1 MSERRKRFYILALAA
16 ILAACVFWID
26 SIAEYDFAISILYLV
41 VLVIV
46 SVAAGSKAVM
56 RAAQAC
62 VALTIIAWIVV
73 HLSDPS
79 PASGLRCVFACIA
92 ISVTAAL
99 LVSRKRLEAI
109 KLDLERSRSEVDL
122 FANSVPFVLWRSNPQ
137 GEIEYLNQSWTNVTG
152 LDRVSVLA
160 GQRYNDVVHP
170 DDLQVLG
177 ETVSKAVADQA
188 VTDLK
193 VRVRQADGGYRWMQ
207 IYDNPA
213 FSPITGLVERFGG
226 LSDVHNE
233 VIAKEELQTV
243 RLELEASKAELAN
256 LTESVPQFLW
266 RADVQGNI
274 EFCNGRYAQLSG
286 REFHPTVRQRDYLL
300 DVHPDDR
307 REFLS
312 RQREAVASR
321 TTLRVNYRLRHA
333 DGGFRWMSLVGRP
346 VQVGEAP
353 DEIRYYGG
361 VSDIHDEVL
370 AHQKVHELNETL
382 EQRVEQRTTELLR
395 TERRYAGLF
404 DVSNMTFAEM
414 DFGAVEPM
422 LDALR
427 DRGIADLRDHFSAHP
442 DELADA
448 LHAIRTVR
456 INEAMAR
463 LLGYASVRE
472 LDADK
477 DRGLGDEEA
486 DILLRQ
492 LEMYFQGDDQLDG
505 RGALTGHDGR
515 TIAVHFTVT
524 RLPVGLHLSSYV
536 DLSDQERLEE
546 MRRATQQELARANR
560 VATVGALSASIA
572 HELNQ
577 PIASLLIDA
586 KTGRRL
592 TSRDGPDM
600 EKIGRILERVERT
613 AERAADIVAKTRE
626 NIVAG
631 SRAVHEIDLPRLV
644 AETADM
650 LTHDLA
656 RSNVDLEIVA
666 PAGMP
671 LITGDTVELQQV
683 LVNLVTNAADAM
695 RDQAGPRRISIEMAE
710 HDDKA
715 RVRVV
720 DTGPGIPEENLG
732 RLFEPFFTTKSSGIG
747 MGLQICRSAVE
758 TMGGQLT
765 VTNVDGGGACF
776 TFDLPL
782 ASSGPPD
789 LA

>member
-1 MSERRKRFYILALAA
+1 MSERRNRFFIVTLAA
-16 ILAACVFWID
+16 LLAAGVFWID

-41 VLVIV
+41 VLVLV
-46 SVAAGSKAVM
+46 SFAAGSKAVV

-62 VALTIIAWIVV
+62 IALTITAWIVV
-73 HLSDPS
+73 HFRDPS

-137 GEIEYLNQSWTNVTG
+137 GEIEYLNQSWTTVTG

-170 DDLQVLG
+170 DDLQILG
-177 ETVSKAVADQA
+177 ETVSKAVAERT

-193 VRVRQADGGYRWMQ
+193 VRVRQADGSYRWMQ

-233 VIAKEELQTV
+233 VMAKEELQAV
-243 RLELEASKAELAN
+243 KLELEASRAELAN

-266 RADVQGNI
+266 RADAHGNI

-286 REFHPTVRQRDYLL
+286 REFHPTIRQRDYLL

-307 REFLS
+307 REFLA
-312 RQREAVASR
+312 RQREAVSALK
-321 TTLRVNYRLRHA
+321 TLRVNYRLRHA
-333 DGGFRWMSLVGRP
+333 DGAFRWMALVGRP
-346 VQVGEAP
+346 AKVGDGSE
-353 DEIRYYGG
+353 EVRYYGG

-370 AHQKVHELNETL
+370 AHQKVQELNETL
-382 EQRVEQRTTELLR
+382 EHRVEERSSELLR

-404 DVSNMTFAEM
+404 EVSNMTFAEM
-414 DFGAVEPM
+414 DFSATEPL
-422 LDALR
+422 LDSLR
-427 DRGIADLRDHFSAHP
+427 ERGVTDLAAHMEEHP
-442 DELADA
+442 DEFAHMLS
-448 LHAIRTVR
+448 LIRTTRV
-456 INEAMAR
+456 NEALAR
-463 LLGYASVRE
+463 LMGYDSVAE
-472 LDADK
+472 LTANPPAQNADE
-477 DRGLGDEEA
+477 GPA
-486 DILLRQ
+486 VLLRQ
-492 LEMYFQGDDQLDG
+492 LEMYYDG
-505 RGALTGHDGR
+505 TDHIDGR
-515 TIAVHFTVT
+515 TVLIGKDGIKIPVYFMVN
-524 RLPVGLHLSSYV
+524 RLADGLHLSSHIN
-536 DLSDQERLEE
+536 LTEQERLEE

-586 KTGRRL
+586 KTVRRL
-592 TSRDGPDM
+592 VSRDGLDI
-600 EKIGRILERVERT
+600 EKIERVLDRVERT

-631 SRAVHEIDLPRLV
+631 RRAVHDIDLPKLV
-644 AETADM
+644 AQTADM

-656 RSNVDLEIVA
+656 KSGVELQIVA
-666 PAGMP
+666 PDQMQ
-671 LITGDTVELQQV
+671 LVRGDTVELQQV

-695 RDQAGPRRISIEMAE
+695 LGQDGRRRISIEMSE
-710 HDDKA
+710 QGHTA
-715 RVRVV
+715 RVRVL
-720 DTGPGIPEENLG
+720 DTGPGIPDEALE
-732 RLFEPFFTTKSSGIG
+732 RLFEPFFTTKSTGIG

-758 TMGGQLT
+758 AMGGQLM
-765 VTNVDGGGACF
+765 VANVDGGGACF

-782 ASSGPPD
+782 A
-789 LA
+789 L